1 MWRINGFRTSL
12 ESKRAA
18 AASGARG
25 AIGPSRVRQRACTAL
40 LTLTLTFSAAALAA
54 QSALPVLTKVQA
66 RDLMAYALRSNQT
79 QAAAQIA
86 QAFLSEDKSD
96 PAAHY
101 TMAMVYARSGN
112 LPEARKS
119 SRLAFRYSKS
129 DVQSFMSAD
138 LSARLAYQDKSLTW
152 AQYWLRRAHTEAP
165 DAVQQRRIEQDFKR
179 VRTQNPFQ
187 FRIDTSVAP
196 SSNVNNG
203 SLSRYMIIDGVPVI
217 GVNVGDAMALSGIE
231 AMLNARLGYR
241 LRESQTTE
249 TRAVARYFMRRVTL
263 SDDARQT
270 APGARGSDYAYSL
283 LEGGLR
289 HAFRPSR
296 DGPVWSVGALVGRAW
311 YANDPS
317 YDLARLEGGGTWQ
330 KPGNRTFSILAKRE
344 WRRETSAPGGTDVFT
359 GLTFGYSKKLKSGDA
374 LSTLI
379 SLNKTDDATP
389 AFSSRG
395 AGAQI
400 RYTFDKPIG
409 TVQLSTAL
417 SAGFS
422 DYSDYR
428 VGFIQVPGGRQDL
441 SLSGEVELSFLN
453 MQYAGFAPTLT
464 FRALTT
470 DSNVSR
476 FDTRQ
481 FSVNIGIRSAF

>member
-1 MWRINGFRTSL
+1 M
-12 ESKRAA
+12 
-18 AASGARG
+18 
-25 AIGPSRVRQRACTAL
+25 
-40 LTLTLTFSAAALAA
+40 
-54 QSALPVLTKVQA
+54 
-66 RDLMAYALRSNQT
+66 
-79 QAAAQIA
+79 
-86 QAFLSEDKSD
+86 
-96 PAAHY
+96 
-101 TMAMVYARSGN
+101 
-112 LPEARKS
+112 
-119 SRLAFRYSKS
+119 
-129 DVQSFMSAD
+129 
-138 LSARLAYQDKSLTW
+138 
-152 AQYWLRRAHTEAP
+152 
-165 DAVQQRRIEQDFKR
+165 
-179 VRTQNPFQ
+179 
-187 FRIDTSVAP
+187 
-196 SSNVNNG
+196 
-203 SLSRYMIIDGVPVI
+203 
-217 GVNVGDAMALSGIE
+217 
-231 AMLNARLGYR
+231 
-241 LRESQTTE
+241 
-249 TRAVARYFMRRVTL
+249 
-263 SDDARQT
+263 
-270 APGARGSDYAYSL
+270 
-283 LEGGLR
+283 R